1 MKSPH
6 SFLVTYDF
14 VTGESAEDGDIAE
27 SGYILESCSL
37 ADAVTAVKST
47 DSTTIDGYTV
57 HANESNGRI
66 QWVVVH
72 NGMDWIT
79 GESETRYLHIPAT
92 VTAASSRRIARLLGA
107 TV

>member
-1 MKSPH
+1 MLNH
-6 SFLVTYDF
+6 SFSVSFDIVTA
-14 VTGESAEDGDIAE
+14 ESAENGDTAE
-27 SGYILESCSL
+27 SGYILESCPL
-37 ADAVTAVKST
+37 ADAVTAVKAT

-57 HANESNGRI
+57 HANESNGRV

-72 NGMDWIT
+72 NGMDWMT
-79 GESETRYLHIPAT
+79 GEYESRYLHIPAT